1 MGHYHR
7 STTDHK
13 DKWRRRQGLTAGGVA
28 LGLLWAMVA
37 TVTLTADW
45 DVPARALPWT
55 QLDIDD
61 PVGLFTRGKLNRS
74 TGAQCRMILGNG
86 GLSYTDVPGETAG
99 EFCSKTDAIT
109 LSGGA
114 APLSPR
120 GAVMTCN
127 EALAFAL
134 WERQIVQPAA
144 FEHLG
149 AGVVGIEHYGA
160 YSCRR
165 MYGAADTPV
174 SQHALANALD
184 VAAFKLSDGRRISVR
199 EDWNDPGE
207 KGAFLHAVRDGAC
220 TVFAVTL
227 SPDYNAEHH
236 DHLHLDMGR
245 GPFCR

>member
-1 MGHYHR
+1 MAHYHR
-7 STTDHK
+7 SSTPHR

-28 LGLLWAMVA
+28 LTILWTMIA
-37 TVTLTADW
+37 TVAFTADW
-45 DVPARALPWT
+45 KVPARVLPWT
-55 QLDIDD
+55 QLSLSDRI
-61 PVGLFTRGKLNRS
+61 GFFTRGKLNRS
-74 TGAQCRMILGNG
+74 TGAQCRTILGNG
-86 GLSYTDVPGETAG
+86 GLSYTDQPDETAG
-99 EFCSKTDAIT
+99 EFCAKHDVIL

-120 GAVMTCN
+120 GAAMTCN

-134 WERQIVQPAA
+134 WERQVVQAA
-144 FEHLG
+144 AYQHLG
-149 AGVVGIEHYGA
+149 SGVVGIEHYGA

-165 MYGAADTPV
+165 MYAAADGPV
-174 SQHALANALD
+174 SQHATANALD
-184 VAAFKLSDGRRISVR
+184 VAGFKLADGTRVTVAN
-199 EDWNDPGE
+199 DWNDPGP

-227 SPDYNAEHH
+227 SPDYNAAHA